1 MLRRFAG
8 PLITVLILGGVVLI
22 VLLNLDLKG
31 ASTPAVP
38 STPPPAST
46 DAAAQA
52 QPSAPA
58 PGSVKPAGFREYP
71 IGDPVE
77 RNHMRI
83 AAVWLPPIAMA
94 GMPSAAGSD
103 LIHLEADIQATDE
116 NPNGFARYQ
125 FIPYLKVGYRI
136 VPAGQEKPIHQG
148 QLLPMVASDGLHYG
162 ASIAMP
168 RAGAYRLYYTIEPP
182 SAELGRHVDPVTG
195 VAPWWAPFE
204 VDFEWDYPGPP
215 QADGKGEGEGKAA
228 GQ

>member
-1 MLRRFAG
+1 LRVLRRFAG

-22 VLLNLDLKG
+22 VVLNLDLKG

-38 STPPPAST
+38 SPTAPSGA

-52 QPSAPA
+52 PATAPA
-58 PGSVKPAGFREYP
+58 PGSLKPAGFREYP

-94 GMPSAAGSD
+94 GMPASAGAD
-103 LIHLEADIQATDE
+103 LIHLEADIHATE
-116 NPNGFARYQ
+116 GNPNGFALDE
-125 FIPYLKVGYRI
+125 FIPYLKVAYKV

-168 RAGAYRLYYTIEPP
+168 RAGAYRLYYSIEPP
-182 SAELGRHVDPVTG
+182 SDELGRHVDPVTG

-204 VDFEWDYPGPP
+204 VSFEWDYPGPP
-215 QADGKGEGEGKAA
+215 RAEGRATAA
-228 GQ
+228 P